1 MDTSSSH
8 FERSNGP
15 VVTLNCGGPNDF
27 LLNAGLKS
35 DYVGLSHHHGDG
47 WSPSAPSPGL
57 VLFNS
62 EEQSDLIFIV
72 TMDSSNHRPD
82 RDDLKFPA
90 HSFIIKESSPIFKE
104 IIHQLNQRQ
113 SNQNSDQK
121 PIINIQCRPETL
133 HMLMSYIYKKEVEIS
148 SVSSCLALLE
158 VSVKFMLTELTR
170 ICLTFLWNCASEFN
184 VLQILTALRKID
196 SNNHY
201 NYTYRSLKSNGT
213 NSDHHQPAN
222 GHLHPLHHRYNYHP
236 YYQTFGANY
245 ENLLNEVNLRCY
257 QILDENAEKIL
268 RSEAVCDLD
277 RDMLMDI
284 LRRDTLNLESELT
297 AFDCIQRWS
306 VYQCQR
312 ELREIGHKTK
322 SDLLGEAKYMVRYLT
337 MTKEQFIKGPYSSDI
352 LSLDDKS
359 ALHEKLLD
367 ADKPLPKHLMSAKI
381 DIPRKF
387 LKAISSGGKSLLS
400 QSNANRTSRALAPY
414 DRKKN
419 SALKKLLSGLGDVMI
434 FAIRIFD

>member
-1 MDTSSSH
+1 M
-8 FERSNGP
+8 
-15 VVTLNCGGPNDF
+15 
-27 LLNAGLKS
+27 
-35 DYVGLSHHHGDG
+35 
-47 WSPSAPSPGL
+47 
-57 VLFNS
+57 
-62 EEQSDLIFIV
+62 
-72 TMDSSNHRPD
+72 
-82 RDDLKFPA
+82 
-90 HSFIIKESSPIFKE
+90 
-104 IIHQLNQRQ
+104 
-113 SNQNSDQK
+113 
-121 PIINIQCRPETL
+121 
-133 HMLMSYIYKKEVEIS
+133 EIS

-158 VSVKFMLTELTR
+158 VSVKFMLSELTR

-184 VLQILTALRKID
+184 VLQILTSLGKVN

-201 NYTYRSLKSNGT
+201 NYIYRSLKSNGT
-213 NSDHHQPAN
+213 HNSDHHQTTN
-222 GHLHPLHHRYNYHP
+222 GHPHPPHHRYNYHP
-236 YYQTFGANY
+236 YHQTFGANC

-268 RSEAVCDLD
+268 RSETICDLD

-322 SDLLGEAKYMVRYLT
+322 SDLLGEAKYLVRYLT
-337 MTKEQFIKGPYSSDI
+337 MSKEQFFKGPYSSDI

-367 ADKPLPKHLMSAKI
+367 ADKSLPKHLMSAKM

-387 LKAISSGGKSLLS
+387 LKAISSSGKSLLS
-400 QSNANRTSRALAPY
+400 PSNGNRTSRELAPY

-419 SALKKLLSGLGDVMI
+419 SPLKKLLSGLGDVMI